1 MQKRTTGELSEIP
14 REEEEIVTDMM
25 YVSLLLRFMVLKIV

>member
-14 REEEEIVTDMM
+14 REEEEIVIDMM
-25 YVSLLLRFMVLKIV
+25 YVSLLLRFMVVTFV